1 MERMRAGKSYA
12 LDAIYLAD
20 LYEQVAKIDLLVRA
34 RKSLA
39 VVIYVLPEQE
49 NFLRS
54 ALGGFFYFAQD
65 QICGD
70 RDLVASGVRD
80 DAVGAFFIAAY

>member
-1 MERMRAGKSYA
+1 
-12 LDAIYLAD
+12 
-20 LYEQVAKIDLLVRA
+20 
-34 RKSLA
+34 
-39 VVIYVLPEQE
+39 LPEQE

-70 RDLVASGVRD
+70 RDLVASSVWD
-80 DAVGAFFIAAY
+80 DAVGAFFIAADRDVDVAFIWRASKLAKCVFALVVVDVG